1 MSAEP
6 RLNGRRALVTGAG
19 RGLGRAIATRLAAD
33 GADVMIHYR
42 SSEGPAHE
50 LVADLQRAGRAA
62 CFRADLR
69 DPDQCAA
76 LVAACE
82 TELGGVDILVN
93 NAGVSRGGPLL
104 ARDVAGIRETIETN
118 LVAALLCTAAAL
130 PGMLTRRF
138 GRVVVISS
146 PVAEVGGL
154 QGQCAYA
161 ASKAGLVAFV
171 KTLANEISARIGD
184 FTANAVSPGVV
195 PTDFASFGIRE
206 LGDQLKAA
214 IPLSRFGTAEE
225 VAAAV
230 AFVVSPEASYV
241 NGHDLA
247 VDGGYRLKYVSRT
260 RAKRR
265 AE

>member
-1 MSAEP
+1 VSDSL
-6 RLNGRRALVTGAG
+6 RLEGRRALVTGSG
-19 RGLGRAIATRLAAD
+19 RGLGRAIAVQLAVE

-42 SSEGPAHE
+42 SSEDGA
-50 LVADLQRAGRAA
+50 RAAVDEIGRLRRAA

-69 DPDQCAA
+69 DIEQCNA

-82 TELGGVDILVN
+82 RELGGLDILVN

-104 ARDVAGIRETIETN
+104 AADADGIRETIETN

-130 PGMLTRRF
+130 PGMMARGF

-146 PVAEVGGL
+146 PVGAVGGL

-171 KTLANEISARIGD
+171 KTLANEVSPRAAD
-184 FTANAVSPGVV
+184 FTANAVSPGVI
-195 PTDFASFGIRE
+195 PTDFASFGIGEVGEE
-206 LGDQLKAA
+206 LQAA
-214 IPLSRFGTAEE
+214 IPLSRFGTVED

-230 AFVVSPEASYV
+230 AFLVSPEASYV

-247 VDGGYRLKYVSRT
+247 VDGGYRLKFVPRKGLRRRT
-260 RAKRR
+260 R
-265 AE
+265 